1 MKHFSFLGLVML
13 ILSIS
18 GCEYVANDPASPS
31 DKDSSTQ
38 LDLVITAEKDVLP
51 VGESQMLDI
60 QLLDAEGKDHFT
72 KEDTIYWESSDNNIA
87 TINEEG
93 KLSGASEGKVVI
105 SASVERGNIKYT
117 HSISIDVD
125 AASMNYLYIK
135 NLDDADFPV
144 GITHEFQVFAA
155 YSDGSTT
162 ELTQDSNLQCSLD
175 NKQIASFTQE
185 QNKSFITGISPGK
198 TTLSCMLKNS
208 QLKTSATFNITKA
221 VIQKLDISS
230 GTEELPVGLTHQF
243 EAWAT
248 FSDNTVLDVT
258 NDPNLSWS
266 LSNTD
271 IASVNNS
278 DSKGLVKGLTPG
290 SITVTASWV
299 DLELTTS
306 ENLTITPPII
316 TQLEMSL
323 QDNVIPAGLS
333 TTATVAA
340 TLSDKSV
347 IDLTNDPRLTWS
359 NSNPRVV
366 TAEQTEAAY
375 ILVGTLSGQS
385 TISAKLKDSNL
396 QATADLTVSEPIISG
411 VYITSEKSSIP
422 AGLTGQLHAWAR
434 LSDNSVVEVTDHP
447 EFIWSISDAQIAS
460 VSQSDHKGI
469 VTGLKPGKVIVSGSM
484 SKVYKATTSITIDE
498 PIVTEIYLSE
508 SPKSLPAGL
517 THAYKAWAVLS
528 DSSEI
533 EVTNN
538 PDFLWSVSDS
548 SIATI
553 EHGLLTTT
561 NPGKLLI
568 SGELSN
574 QFKTATSLTID
585 EPIVREIYLSANPE
599 SLPVGLSHEYKA
611 WAIFSD
617 NSELEVTNDPDLIWS
632 VSDTSIATIERGA
645 LTAMKTGNVIISG
658 VLSNQF
664 KATTSLTIDE
674 PIVTEVYLSANPE
687 SLPAGLS
694 HAYQAWAIFSD
705 NSELEVTHNSDFTW
719 TVNDSSIATIEG
731 GLLSTTKPGEIV
743 ISGILAKEFEAKTTL
758 TIDEAVA
765 LELEIKVDESALP
778 VGLTRPLKVH
788 ALLSDN
794 TEKDVTT
801 SPDLH
806 LSVNN
811 PTLAEITIDSQGMG
825 IIVAHQIGSVVME
838 ASGIFD
844 NNQLTA
850 SKNLV
855 VSEAVITQLSIS
867 STTDEVVI
875 GEPVQLKLNAVF
887 SDNSEKDISSS
898 SEVEWTTTD
907 ENIATL
913 STSEQSI
920 SIHGISEGEVTA
932 IAKVH
937 SLPAPIEAAKLFTVK
952 QDYVLEINEHDITA
966 LSRSTFDGYDIDDI
980 KIRQNELRNFDILN
994 STPRYINK
1002 PLIRLNDTYFRLDV
1016 FLAPFQKAN
1025 FRVPTWFIEEVM
1037 SAQFVEE
1044 QPLFKSHIRAYTDIK
1059 PSDDKYAA
1067 PNEANVAQYE
1077 KELRGFKNL
1086 MNNYDYNLKF
1096 VSFIEEYMN
1105 TPKLVHSHEDHWCNY
1120 EPALVKSSDD
1130 SSSDEFSKFK
1140 GSDSSSNTV
1149 KHVSLIA
1156 NKPSASYTMLTRQL
1170 NGEATIGDGWL
1181 SIRDYRLFNEGE
1193 TSPKTTFLHEK
1204 MHNHGFG
1211 HSGGMTYGYPAE
1223 SGTFVKQ
1230 HWANFYDD
1238 TEVEKSTATLA
1249 VNYSL
1254 LDFGDQFKL
1263 EISLLDKN
1271 ATEFDER
1278 TIDRFML
1285 LTTSLPSLKQSLLIT
1300 GDDVIELSHDENVAY
1315 DGTYIFSNII
1325 GFIPQTLNTANSGQV
1340 ASKLVFIFDK
1350 PEEPKINNIPASIVF
1365 IGGSEKDLQQQ
1376 SNLVVHYSGDSGFKN
1391 ENNQRIYITKKH
1403 LKNEEGTFI
1412 SDYENYTPLEAEDFC
1427 QKKGLTLGTL
1437 EPFKTTAMIE
1447 FQNKYLK
1454 FGSQVGLDSK
1464 TGEPIAVSV
1473 PSGYLRSKIYETD
1486 KGSVIVCSQ

>member
-1 MKHFSFLGLVML
+1 MKRFSFLGLVLL

-31 DKDSSTQ
+31 DADSSAQ

-51 VGESQMLDI
+51 VGESQMLGI

-72 KEDTIYWESSDNNIA
+72 EEDTIHWESSDNNIA

-93 KLSGASEGKVVI
+93 KLIGASEGKVVI
-105 SASVERGNIKYT
+105 SASVERENIKYT

-599 SLPVGLSHEYKA
+599 SLP
-611 WAIFSD
+611 
-617 NSELEVTNDPDLIWS
+617 
-632 VSDTSIATIERGA
+632 
-645 LTAMKTGNVIISG
+645 
-658 VLSNQF
+658 
-664 KATTSLTIDE
+664 
-674 PIVTEVYLSANPE
+674 
-687 SLPAGLS
+687 AGLS

-705 NSELEVTHNSDFTW
+705 NSELEVTHNSDFIW

-743 ISGILAKEFEAKTTL
+743 ISGILANEFEAKSTL

-765 LELEIKVDESALP
+765 LELEIKVDESPLP
-778 VGLTRPLKVH
+778 IGLTRPLTVH

-825 IIVAHQIGSVVME
+825 IIVAHQIGSVILE
-838 ASGIFD
+838 ASGVFD

-867 STTDEVVI
+867 STTDEVAI

-932 IAKVH
+932 IARTN
-937 SLPAPIEAAKLFTVK
+937 SYPAPIEAKKLFTVK
-952 QDYVLEINEHDITA
+952 KGYVIKVTDDAQSPLERAVE
-966 LSRSTFDGYDIDDI
+966 DGYDIDDI
-980 KIRQNELRNFDILN
+980 DIRQNTSNNFDLIN
-994 STPRYINK
+994 STPRYLSQ
-1002 PLIRLNDTYFRLDV
+1002 PLVRLNDTYFRVDALVQPFNTLNFNIPNWFTEDV
-1016 FLAPFQKAN
+1016 
-1025 FRVPTWFIEEVM
+1025 I

-1044 QPLFKSHIRAYTDIK
+1044 QPLFKSQIRAYANPK
-1059 PSDDKYAA
+1059 PNDDRFIEPTAD
-1067 PNEANVAQYE
+1067 NILQYE
-1077 KELRGFKNL
+1077 KELRGYKML
-1086 MNNYDYNLKF
+1086 TNNYDFNSRF
-1096 VSFIEEYMN
+1096 ISFIESYMN
-1105 TPKLVHSHEDHWCNY
+1105 SKKMVKNQATHWCQY
-1120 EPALVKSSDD
+1120 EEDAQQKMVALDA
-1130 SSSDEFSKFK
+1130 SSSKESATFK
-1140 GSDSSSNTV
+1140 ANDTASNTI
-1149 KHVSLIA
+1149 KHVSLVA
-1156 NKPSASYTMLTRQL
+1156 NKPSTSHMMLIKGAQGVASIGNGYLATQEYT
-1170 NGEATIGDGWL
+1170 
-1181 SIRDYRLFNEGE
+1181 LFHEGQVI
-1193 TSPKTTFLHEK
+1193 PDTTYLHEK

-1211 HSGGMTYGYPAE
+1211 HAGGMTYGYPDLIPDLISQYWGAFYTDGELE
-1223 SGTFVKQ
+1223 ST
-1230 HWANFYDD
+1230 
-1238 TEVEKSTATLA
+1238 TPTLA

-1254 LDFGDQFKL
+1254 EDLGEQFRL
-1263 EISLLDKN
+1263 EVSLIDKN
-1271 ATEFDER
+1271 STSSEKAS
-1278 TIDRFML
+1278 IDKFILM
-1285 LTTSLPSLKQSLLIT
+1285 TSSISPLKQSFVLYEDDSIT
-1300 GDDVIELSHDENVAY
+1300 EIYPDKITEDN
-1315 DGTYIFSNII
+1315 GTYIFNNLGDI
-1325 GFIPQTLNTANSGQV
+1325 TAQSLE
-1340 ASKLVFIFDK
+1340 SKNLAQEGVKLSFIFDK
-1350 PEEPKINNIPASIVF
+1350 PESTKPDNIPASLIF
-1365 IGGSEKDLQQQ
+1365 MAGSEKNDKQQA
-1376 SNLVVHYSGDSGFKN
+1376 NLIVEYTGDSGFISD
-1391 ENNQRIYITKKH
+1391 EGQYIYIQKSH
-1403 LKNEEGTFI
+1403 MKNEEGIFS
-1412 SDYENYTPLEAEDFC
+1412 SDYKTFTPEQAESLC
-1427 QKKGLTLGTL
+1427 QEKGMTLGYL
-1437 EPFKTTAMIE
+1437 KPFKTNEMIE

>member
-1 MKHFSFLGLVML
+1 MKNFSFMGLFVL

-18 GCEYVANDPASPS
+18 GCEYVANDPVSQS
-31 DKDSSTQ
+31 DKDGSTP
-38 LDLVITAEKDVLP
+38 LELVITPEKAVLS
-51 VGESQMLDI
+51 VGESQTLLA
-60 QLLDAEGKDHFT
+60 QLLDPKGKNLLTEHDKIHW
-72 KEDTIYWESSDNNIA
+72 DSSEQDIA
-87 TINEEG
+87 AIDEQG
-93 KLSGASEGKVVI
+93 KLTANSQGKVVI
-105 SASVERGNIKYT
+105 SASVEKESIKYT
-117 HSISIDVD
+117 QSVTINVD

-135 NLDDADFPV
+135 NLDDADLPV

-162 ELTQDSNLQCSLD
+162 EITQDPDLQCSLD
-175 NKQIASFTQE
+175 NKQIAIFTKE
-185 QNKSFITGISPGK
+185 QNKSAITGIKPGK
-198 TTLSCMLKNS
+198 ATLSCVLDGSK
-208 QLKTSATFNITKA
+208 QKTRATFNISEA
-221 VIQKLDISS
+221 VIQKLSISS
-230 GTEELPVGLTHQF
+230 GTETLPVGLTHQF

-248 FSDNTVLDVT
+248 LSDNSVLEVT
-258 NDPNLSWS
+258 NDPGLSWS
-266 LSNTD
+266 LSDTKV
-271 IASVNNS
+271 ASVNNS
-278 DSKGLVKGLTPG
+278 DSKGVVTGLTSG
-290 SITVTASWV
+290 AINVIATWSA
-299 DLELTTS
+299 LEISTS
-306 ENLTITPPII
+306 TNLKITPPVI
-316 TQLEMSL
+316 TRLEMSL
-323 QDNVIPAGLS
+323 QDKIIPAGLS
-333 TTATVAA
+333 TNVTVAA
-340 TLSDKSV
+340 ILSDHLV

-359 NSNPRVV
+359 NSNPHIV
-366 TAEQTEAAY
+366 TLRQTETAY
-375 ILVGTLSGQS
+375 TLTGVISGKS
-385 TISAKLKDSNL
+385 TISAKFEDLKTEAN
-396 QATADLTVSEPIISG
+396 LTVSEPIING
-411 VYITSEKSSIP
+411 IYITSEKSNIP
-422 AGLTGQLHAWAR
+422 AGLTGQLHAWAK
-434 LSDNSVVEVTDHP
+434 LSDNSVVEITDHP
-447 EFIWSISDAQIAS
+447 EFSWFVSDNQIAS

-484 SKVYKATTSITIDE
+484 SKVYKATTSMTIDE

-617 NSELEVTNDPDLIWS
+617 NSELEVTNNPNFIWS

-658 VLSNQF
+658 MLSNQF

-705 NSELEVTHNSDFTW
+705 NSELEVTHNSDFIW
-719 TVNDSSIATIEG
+719 TVDDSSIATIEG

-765 LELEIKVDESALP
+765 LELEIKVDESSLP

-825 IIVAHQIGSVVME
+825 IIVAHQIGAVVME

-907 ENIATL
+907 DNIATL
-913 STSEQSI
+913 STSDQGI
-920 SIHGISEGEVTA
+920 SIQGISEGEVTA

-1181 SIRDYRLFNEGE
+1181 SVRDYRLFNEGE

-1391 ENNQRIYITKKH
+1391 ENNQRIYVTKKH

-1412 SDYENYTPLEAEDFC
+1412 SDYESYTPLEAEDFC

-1447 FQNKYLK
+1447 FQNRYLK
-1454 FGSQVGLDSK
+1454 YGSQVGLDSK
-1464 TGEPIAVSV
+1464 TGEPIAVRV
-1473 PSGYLRSKIYETD
+1473 PSGYLTSKIYETD